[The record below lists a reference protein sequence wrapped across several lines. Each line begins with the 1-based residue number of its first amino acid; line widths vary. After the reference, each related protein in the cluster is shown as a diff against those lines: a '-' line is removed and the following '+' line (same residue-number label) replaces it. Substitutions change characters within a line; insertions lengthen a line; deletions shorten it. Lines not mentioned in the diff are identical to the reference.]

1 MTEKSFEFLK
11 YSSIEG
17 IGYLTIIRPPVNV
30 IHIPMLHEFEQALE
44 LASGEPDLKVLIL
57 NAEGKFFSAGVDVAD
72 HTPDRVGVMIPLF
85 DRICKMLAEFPLP
98 TIAKV
103 HGHALGGGCELV
115 ICCDFAYM
123 ADGSR
128 IGQPEIQLAAMAP
141 IAALRLPMLVGP
153 RWTARLLF
161 TGEQLEAAKAAEIG
175 LIDEVLPLDELNSGV
190 ERLADKLSQ
199 LSAAALRMNKRG
211 YLMGLSSWAG
221 LMDDME
227 RLYLDELMASE
238 DATEG
243 LQAFLEKR
251 KPVWKNR

>member
-11 YSSIEG
+11 HSSSEG
-17 IGYLTIIRPPVNV
+17 IGYLTLSRPPVNV
-30 IHIPMLHEFEQALE
+30 IHIPMLHELEQALD
-44 LASGEPDLKVLIL
+44 LASGDTDLKVLIL
-57 NAEGKFFSAGVDVAD
+57 DAEGKFFSAGVDVAD

-85 DRICKMLAEFPLP
+85 DRVCKILAEFPLP

-123 ADGSR
+123 ADGAR

-153 RWTARLLF
+153 RWAAYLLF
-161 TGEQLEAAKAAEIG
+161 TGEQLEAAKAEEIG
-175 LIDEVLPLDELNSGV
+175 LIDQALPLEELDSGV
-190 ERLADKLSQ
+190 QKLVDKLSQ
-199 LSAAALRMNKRG
+199 LSAVALRMNKRG
-211 YLMGLSSWAG
+211 YLMGLSNWDG
-221 LMDDME
+221 MMDDME
-227 RLYLDELMASE
+227 RLYLKELMASE

-251 KPVWKNR
+251 KPVWKNK